1 METERNPIYPQL
13 LERSTQ
19 PLDDVTQVDFALE
32 TIQYFMNVFEAV
44 KSLHYEK
51 IRALEEIF
59 IEPEERVNDKA
70 SGTDSFVEQES
81 DKDEFLVPSA

>member
-1 METERNPIYPQL
+1 METERNPIFPQL

-19 PLDDVTQVDFALE
+19 PLDDVKQVDFALE

-51 IRALEEIF
+51 IRVLEEVF
-59 IEPEERVNDKA
+59 IEPEERVNDKS
-70 SGTDSFVEQES
+70 SGADSFVEQES
-81 DKDEFLVPSA
+81 DKDEFFVPSA